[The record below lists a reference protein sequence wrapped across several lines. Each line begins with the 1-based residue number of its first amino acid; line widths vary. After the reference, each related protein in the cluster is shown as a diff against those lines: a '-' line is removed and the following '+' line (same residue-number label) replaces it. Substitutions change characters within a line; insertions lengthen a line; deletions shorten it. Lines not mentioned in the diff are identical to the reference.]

1 MIILTLNTASLAC
14 AIAYVG
20 LDYCKSPK
28 LTYRVAVVGFR
39 IPGPDMANLM
49 RYRDL
54 NIARKPYF
62 KAWGSIALIGDTA
75 ICCISKSLLFG
86 SVILK
91 LMYSDLLLVPDQG
104 QCHAQA
110 KEAVV

>member
-1 MIILTLNTASLAC
+1 MIIMTLNTASLAC

-20 LDYCKSPK
+20 LDHYK
-28 LTYRVAVVGFR
+28 LPELIDRVAVVGFR

-62 KAWGSIALIGDTA
+62 KAWGSVALIGDTA
-75 ICCISKSLLFG
+75 ICCISKSLL
-86 SVILK
+86 LK
-91 LMYSDLLLVPDQG
+91 
-104 QCHAQA
+104 
-110 KEAVV
+110 